1 MLTDVA
7 LTDPCSRLPGETRRA
22 HARFLAFV
30 RIPPVRRT
38 LAAVAR
44 QTRVSRQAIQRQA
57 QRWDWD
63 ARASA
68 WDRIHAP
75 SAMELAISRAWPDSP
90 LLNPAVLAQLR
101 EGGLAAP
108 VVRRR
113 NRR

>member
-1 MLTDVA
+1 MLRCMEVATTD
-7 LTDPCSRLPGETRRA
+7 LCRRLPGETRRA

-63 ARASA
+63 ARAAA

-75 SAMELAISRAWPDSP
+75 TAMELAISRVWPDSP
-90 LLNPAVLAQLR
+90 LTAEFSSGAVQR
-101 EGGLAAP
+101 GLTAP
-108 VVRRR
+108 FVRRR
-113 NRR
+113 